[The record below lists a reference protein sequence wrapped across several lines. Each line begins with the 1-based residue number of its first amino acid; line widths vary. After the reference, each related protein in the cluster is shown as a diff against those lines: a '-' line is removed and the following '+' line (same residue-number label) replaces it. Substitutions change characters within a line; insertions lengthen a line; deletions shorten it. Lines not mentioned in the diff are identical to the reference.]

1 MSSTDADDIE
11 VEELVRETREQGI
24 VRRFD
29 FYITRGVV
37 PPRGAVVLRSLGFGV
52 ITIVGIDPDQ
62 ARVGD
67 IAIEI
72 AHSGFYTRAEV
83 WVKVSNGT
91 RGWVSIL

>member
-1 MSSTDADDIE
+1 MSSTGTNDIE

-24 VRRFD
+24 VQRFD
-29 FYITRGVV
+29 FYTTRDVV

-67 IAIEI
+67 IVIEI

-83 WVKVSNGT
+83 
-91 RGWVSIL
+91 